1 MKKNYLSPLFV
12 AIPLPAED
20 IITTS
25 EPEDQR
31 GMFVTWDNLDLI
43 FQ

>member
-1 MKKNYLSPLFV
+1 MKKNYFSPLFV

-20 IITTS
+20 IITIS

-31 GMFVTWDNLDLI
+31 GMFVTWDDLDSI
-43 FQ
+43 F